1 MTLVMCLLSYDETVQ
16 RLTRWGA
23 AQRVR
28 DAAEIRYDRLD
39 TVPFPF
45 YFGLETFH
53 LVAIEGIGDI
63 LLTPSTIV
71 YEPFYM
77 KRNHTRR
84 ILTVAMMAR
93 VDNG

>member
-1 MTLVMCLLSYDETVQ
+1 MNP

-28 DAAEIRYDRLD
+28 DAAEVRYDRLD
-39 TVPFPF
+39 TIPFPF

-63 LLTPSTIV
+63 LYTPSSFV
-71 YEPFYM
+71 HRPR
-77 KRNHTRR
+77 KANQNHTRR
-84 ILTVAMMAR
+84 ILTVAIMA
-93 VDNG
+93 VVNNS